1 MGCACDFGKKEI
13 KKVRRKACRNDDF
26 ETITGGLI

>member
-1 MGCACDFGKKEI
+1 MGCACDLGRSEVKKARRRSN
-13 KKVRRKACRNDDF
+13 KKDDF

>member
-1 MGCACDFGKKEI
+1 MGCACDLGVKEI
-13 KKVRRKACRNDDF
+13 KKARKRSKITDDF

>member
-1 MGCACDFGKKEI
+1 MGCACDLGVKEI
-13 KKVRRKACRNDDF
+13 KQARKRAAQNDDF

>member
-1 MGCACDFGKKEI
+1 MGCACDLGRSEVKKA
-13 KKVRRKACRNDDF
+13 RKRAARKDDF

>member
-1 MGCACDFGKKEI
+1 MVCGCKAKKS
-13 KKVRRKACRNDDF
+13 KRVNDDF

>member
-1 MGCACDFGKKEI
+1 MGCACDLGVKEVKKA
-13 KKVRRKACRNDDF
+13 RKRASQADDF